1 MDLNKIFDETYCN
14 FLLTV
19 VSEYIYETKDFT
31 FFDKKM
37 PQTMHSAKKIA
48 KYYIKCVQI
57 RTAIHFITTA
67 PYLEHYTKSLQLLDQ
82 YGDVHNK
89 DFDRSS
95 ILNESDTMLELYIST
110 FTELDKTIKQYNV
123 EFNKLPIGI
132 NKLSFK
138 GINKLCIR
146 LKQMIKEFHL
156 IREKLFQQ
164 CLHLLEA
171 LVEKRKL
178 EKIINKIK
186 ELEAKQLL
194 EK

>member
-1 MDLNKIFDETYCN
+1 
-14 FLLTV
+14 
-19 VSEYIYETKDFT
+19 
-31 FFDKKM
+31 
-37 PQTMHSAKKIA
+37 
-48 KYYIKCVQI
+48 
-57 RTAIHFITTA
+57 
-67 PYLEHYTKSLQLLDQ
+67 
-82 YGDVHNK
+82 
-89 DFDRSS
+89 
-95 ILNESDTMLELYIST
+95 MLELYIST